1 LINIVG
7 LKKNIERL
15 NLERGVSRANI
26 IMISSLLKDFSDGL
40 DALLVPIIEEIIR
53 ESIARPV
60 STLLKGPV
68 RRLHI

>member
-15 NLERGVSRANI
+15 NLERGVSRATI
-26 IMISSLLKDFSDGL
+26 IRISSLLKDSVDGF
-40 DALLVPIIEEIIR
+40 DALLVPRIEEIIR

-60 STLLKGPV
+60 IV
-68 RRLHI
+68 CV